1 MQNKQDQSVQTETF
15 NKRDQTVQAEIYN
28 QRMYYLLNQLI

>member
-15 NKRDQTVQAEIYN
+15 NQRDQAVQAEIYN
-28 QRMYYLLNQLI
+28 QRMY

>member
-15 NKRDQTVQAEIYN
+15 NQRDQTVQAEIYN
-28 QRMYYLLNQLI
+28 QRLYYLFNKLI

>member
-15 NKRDQTVQAEIYN
+15 NQRDEAVQAEIYN
-28 QRMYYLLNQLI
+28 QRMY

>member
-15 NKRDQTVQAEIYN
+15 NKRDQTVQTEIYN
-28 QRMYYLLNQLI
+28 QRMYYLFNQLI

>member
-15 NKRDQTVQAEIYN
+15 NQRDQVVQAEIYN
-28 QRMYYLLNQLI
+28 QRMY

>member
-15 NKRDQTVQAEIYN
+15 NQRDQTVQAEIYN
-28 QRMYYLLNQLI
+28 QRMYYLFNQLI

>member
-15 NKRDQTVQAEIYN
+15 NQRDQAVQAEIYN
-28 QRMYYLLNQLI
+28 QRMF

>member
-15 NKRDQTVQAEIYN
+15 NQRDQAVQAEIYN
-28 QRMYYLLNQLI
+28 QRMYYLFNQLI